1 MVHILCDEF
10 YLHSSLQ
17 DHINSADQ
25 ELPICQFQ
33 QTSVHLINS
42 DFSSYKIFIETGV
55 RYSQT
60 LKASWCWMR
69 LAAWSY

>member
-25 ELPICQFQ
+25 ELPVC
-33 QTSVHLINS
+33 
-42 DFSSYKIFIETGV
+42 
-55 RYSQT
+55 
-60 LKASWCWMR
+60 
-69 LAAWSY
+69 